1 LLLGVTD
8 DCPNTAE
15 VVQVSLRIVG
25 RCQATMTV
33 EIKAASTRTFWEG
46 RGRIRARG
54 RPVGEEEGNEEEE
67 KKKKKEG
74 REGSVR

>member
-1 LLLGVTD
+1 
-8 DCPNTAE
+8 
-15 VVQVSLRIVG
+15 
-25 RCQATMTV
+25 MTV